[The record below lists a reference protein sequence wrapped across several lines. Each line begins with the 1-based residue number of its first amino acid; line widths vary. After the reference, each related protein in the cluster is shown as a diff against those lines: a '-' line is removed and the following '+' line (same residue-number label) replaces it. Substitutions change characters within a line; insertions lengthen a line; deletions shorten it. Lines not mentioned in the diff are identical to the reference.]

1 MFRRIKERISLFTV
15 KQPSLT
21 ILIAIFVLNLVLF
34 AVAAGIISWLA
45 PNSLVH
51 SGFWA
56 SVFYTICMVLDA
68 GCIEYVI
75 ADIGQSSVALIL
87 VCLLTVLVGM
97 ITFTGAVVG
106 YVCTAE
112 RGVGT

>member
-56 SVFYTICMVLDA
+56 SVFIQFVWCSMPAVLNT
-68 GCIEYVI
+68 
-75 ADIGQSSVALIL
+75 S
-87 VCLLTVLVGM
+87 
-97 ITFTGAVVG
+97 
-106 YVCTAE
+106 
-112 RGVGT
+112 